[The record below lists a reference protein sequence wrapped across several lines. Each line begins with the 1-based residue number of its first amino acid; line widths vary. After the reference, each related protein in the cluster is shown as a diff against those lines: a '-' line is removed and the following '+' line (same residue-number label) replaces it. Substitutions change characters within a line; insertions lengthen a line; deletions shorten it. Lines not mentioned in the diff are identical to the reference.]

1 MHDGRAGAGQRLEG
15 PLDQL
20 LPALHQHLDLD
31 VVGDQVLVD
40 DEALEVVVGL
50 RRRGEA
56 HLDLLEPHVD
66 QRLEQRQLALGVHR
80 VDEGLVAVAQ
90 VHAGPARGP
99 GELAVGP
106 GAVVQHERHVRAVLL
121 EGHG

>member
-1 MHDGRAGAGQRLEG
+1 MHDGARRADQRLEG

-40 DEALEVVVGL
+40 DQALEVVVGL
-50 RRRGEA
+50 RGRGEA
-56 HLDLLEPHVD
+56 DLDLLEPDVD

-80 VDEGLVAVAQ
+80 VDQRLVPVAQ
-90 VHAGPARGP
+90 VDAGPARGP

-106 GAVVQHERHVRAVLL
+106 GAVVQDERHVRAVLL
-121 EGHG
+121 EGHR